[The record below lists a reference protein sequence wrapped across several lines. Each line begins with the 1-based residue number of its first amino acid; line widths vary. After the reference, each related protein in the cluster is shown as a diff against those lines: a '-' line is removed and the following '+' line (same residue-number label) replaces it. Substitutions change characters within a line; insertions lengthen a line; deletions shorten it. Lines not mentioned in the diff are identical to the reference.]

1 MKNNLFPR
9 ILAGTPAGATQAK
22 QQPLPWLLTNYKKE
36 LQNGKTT
43 ANQLS
48 KTV

>member
-9 ILAGTPAGATQAK
+9 ILAGAPVSATQAK

-36 LQNGKTT
+36 TQNGTKT
-43 ANQLS
+43 NQLS

>member
-1 MKNNLFPR
+1 MKNNLFPQ
-9 ILAGTPAGATQAK
+9 ILAGKPVSSTQAK

-36 LQNGKTT
+36 TQNGTKT
-43 ANQLS
+43 NQLS

>member
-9 ILAGTPAGATQAK
+9 ILAGTPASATQAK
-22 QQPLPWLLTNYKKE
+22 QQPLPCLLTNYKKE
-36 LQNGKTT
+36 LQNGKKAT
-43 ANQLS
+43 NQLS